1 MRMKLLLKKIVKL
14 SLRMMLL
21 QNPMLRKKTMPK
33 KTRKKLLQ
41 MLPHGAP
48 PQPVLS
54 LAAFSAAAI
63 RRPRPALRRA
73 ESFPQFSTGAG
84 T

>member
-1 MRMKLLLKKIVKL
+1 MLKKTMKMT
-14 SLRMMLL
+14 LRKMLL

-33 KTRKKLLQ
+33 KMRMKLLQ

-54 LAAFSAAAI
+54 PAAFSAAAI